1 MATNCASQPS
11 RPVCRFVDKVA
22 IVTGSSSGLGS
33 EVALRLAREGACVT
47 LTGRDEKRLMDMKLR
62 CHNEAQAADKD
73 GGGSKRKASERVISI
88 VGDVTKADVRKKIVE
103 ETVQAFGRLDILVC
117 NAGIFTAQNGLAET
131 TEDQFDQVCFA
142 VVAAVALSGTLAYV
156 LLLLLLSLLTFLVF
170 LV

>member
-117 NAGIFTAQNGLAET
+117 NAGAYSPHRMAWPRPRKISLTR
-131 TEDQFDQVCFA
+131 
-142 VVAAVALSGTLAYV
+142 YV
-156 LLLLLLSLLTFLVF
+156 LLLLLLSLYQVRWLMFCCCSCCRF
-170 LV
+170 